1 MLDQLLS
8 VGGNFASDRVIRELK
23 SNLGGISHAMLGT
36 IGFDVLSQI
45 EGVEESFSAN
55 FAEHA
60 LIEGKPR
67 LQWVGDN
74 LGEVTWNL
82 MFHAGF
88 CVPTVELL
96 KLRAAVAAHTPLPLV
111 FASGAHQGWF
121 VPVSVNV
128 TTRMTRG
135 DGTLLWI
142 EAQLKMRE
150 SPPAASMPDETPR
163 QSAVA
168 IEQNAAS
175 GSATMPSQSV
185 YKTPAPRPAGASPL
199 RSAR

>member
-1 MLDQLLS
+1 
-8 VGGNFASDRVIRELK
+8 
-23 SNLGGISHAMLGT
+23 
-36 IGFDVLSQI
+36 
-45 EGVEESFSAN
+45 
-55 FAEHA
+55 
-60 LIEGKPR
+60 
-67 LQWVGDN
+67 
-74 LGEVTWNL
+74 
-82 MFHAGF
+82 
-88 CVPTVELL
+88 
-96 KLRAAVAAHTPLPLV
+96 
-111 FASGAHQGWF
+111 
-121 VPVSVNV
+121 VNV

>member
-1 MLDQLLS
+1 MEQLLS
-8 VGGNFASDRVIRELK
+8 LGGDFATDRVIRELK
-23 SNLGGISHAMLGT
+23 NKLGGIPQAMLGT
-36 IGFDVLSQI
+36 IGFDVLTSM
-45 EGVEESFSAN
+45 EDGEESFSAN

-82 MFHAGF
+82 IFHAGF
-88 CVPTVELL
+88 CMPTVELL
-96 KLRAAVAAHTPLPLV
+96 KLRAAVAAHMPLPLV
-111 FASGAHQGWF
+111 LFSGAHLGWF

-150 SPPAASMPDETPR
+150 SPPAAAMPDETPS
-163 QSAVA
+163 QPAVA
-168 IEQNAAS
+168 VEQTAAN
-175 GSATMPSQSV
+175 GSATMPSQIV
-185 YKTPAPRPAGASPL
+185 YKTPAQRPADASPL
-199 RSAR
+199 RSAP